1 MIDSFLNLKSDSM
14 KKLLSIVLISFY
26 CLGAANA
33 QEENDSTSRYFPEN
47 KDFGVTLN
55 VSGLINSITVL
66 PNQDLLNSN
75 SLLLRYK
82 QSERITYRLG
92 IAPNI
97 FRFNEQRTDSLGK
110 DLVEFDSTAS
120 QSMISFRP
128 GVEFHL
134 NGTKRLDPYV
144 AVDAEFGVIG
154 KNNIGSTSNV
164 TDTTGTSRVVRT
176 ITEDGGFVLGARATL
191 GMNYFIAPKLFF
203 GLEYGL
209 GLSNIVSG
217 GDRQEVVQFEPVSGS
232 NTITRDLS
240 STRTSNLIFYVD
252 PTVQITFGY
261 FC

>member
-1 MIDSFLNLKSDSM
+1 M
-14 KKLLSIVLISFY
+14 KKLLILILISFFGV
-26 CLGAANA
+26 GAMNA
-33 QEENDSTSRYFPEN
+33 QNENDSISKYFPEN

-82 QSERITYRLG
+82 QSEKITYRLG

-97 FRFNEQRTDSLGK
+97 YRFNEQRTDSVGK

-120 QSMISFRP
+120 RSMVSFRP

-134 NGTKRLDPYV
+134 KGTKRLDPYV
-144 AVDAEFGVIG
+144 AVDAELGVVG

-191 GMNYFIAPKLFF
+191 GMNYFFAPKLFF
-203 GLEYGL
+203 GVEYGL

-232 NTITRDLS
+232 STITRDLS
-240 STRTSNLIFYVD
+240 STRTSNLNFYAD
-252 PTVQITFGY
+252 PRVQITFGY
-261 FC
+261 FF